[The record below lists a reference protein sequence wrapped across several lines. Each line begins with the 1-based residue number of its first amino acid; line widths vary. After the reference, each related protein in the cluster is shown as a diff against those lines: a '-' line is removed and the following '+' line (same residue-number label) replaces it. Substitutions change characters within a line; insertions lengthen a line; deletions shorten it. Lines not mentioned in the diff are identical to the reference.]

1 MAKDRNRIEDARQA
15 LARQS
20 RFDGSTMT
28 DLLKALVK
36 AARLARKGRPLS
48 AVIAAQQGL
57 APARPARR
65 KAGAR
70 PKVSRKPKVTVGV
83 PPRPAPGSFVSGD
96 FTGPQGTLAY
106 RLYTPHGSPLCR
118 MPLVVMLHG
127 CSQSAVD
134 FAIGTGM
141 NRLADALGFSVLYP
155 QQSQSANLARCWNWH
170 NPDNQAR
177 GRGEPAAIAALTRH
191 AMALSRANPA
201 RIYIAGLSA
210 GGAAAAIIGAA
221 YPDLFVAVGVH
232 SGVAQGQIGS
242 LAKAI
247 SAMRGRRA
255 PGPSSKLRRPLPTI
269 VFHGDQDRVVH
280 PSNAGAF
287 LANLERSRPGPLL
300 LRSFAGTSPQGR
312 DFTRKV
318 YTSPGGEVLLEEW
331 TVHGSGHGWSGG
343 HAGGS
348 FTDPAGPDASREML
362 RFFLAR
368 RRQVAKRKPA
378 RP

>member
-1 MAKDRNRIEDARQA
+1 
-15 LARQS
+15 
-20 RFDGSTMT
+20 MT
-28 DLLKALVK
+28 DMFKALVK

-48 AVIAAQQGL
+48 AVIAAQRGL
-57 APARPARR
+57 SPARPAKR
-65 KAGAR
+65 KNVAKA
-70 PKVSRKPKVTVGV
+70 KVSRKPKTRALAL
-83 PPRPAPGSFVSGD
+83 PRPAPGSFVAGE
-96 FTGPQGTLAY
+96 FTCPQGTLTY
-106 RLYTPHGSPLCR
+106 RLYTPHGSPLRR

-141 NRLADALGFSVLYP
+141 NRLADELGFIVLYP

-170 NPDNQAR
+170 KPDNQAR
-177 GRGEPAAIAALTRH
+177 GRGEPAVIAALTRH

-210 GGAAAAIIGAA
+210 GGATAAITGAA

-232 SGVAQGQIGS
+232 SGVAQGQIRS
-242 LAKAI
+242 LATAI

-255 PGPSSKLRRPLPTI
+255 AAPAAKLRRPPPTI

-287 LANLERSRPGPLL
+287 LANLESSKPGPLL
-300 LRSFAGTSPQGR
+300 SQAFSGTSPQGR

-318 YTSPGGEVLLEEW
+318 YQAAHGEILLEAW

-348 FTDPAGPDASREML
+348 FTDPSGPDASREML

-368 RRQVAKRKPA
+368 RRQATKPGSAA
-378 RP
+378 R

>member
-1 MAKDRNRIEDARQA
+1 
-15 LARQS
+15 
-20 RFDGSTMT
+20 MT

-36 AARLARKGRPLS
+36 AASLARKGRPLS
-48 AVIAAQQGL
+48 AVLAAQRGL
-57 APARPARR
+57 APARPAKR
-65 KAGAR
+65 KGGAKT
-70 PKVSRKPKVTVGV
+70 KVSRKPQASASLS
-83 PPRPAPGSFVSGD
+83 PRPAPGSFISGE
-96 FTGPQGTLAY
+96 FTCPQGTLAY
-106 RLYTPHGSPLCR
+106 RLYTPHGSPLRR

-141 NRLADALGFSVLYP
+141 NRLADALGFIVLYP

-170 NPDNQAR
+170 NPDNQKR
-177 GRGEPAAIAALTRH
+177 GRGEPAVIAALTRH

-210 GGAAAAIIGAA
+210 GGAAAAITGAA
-221 YPDLFVAVGVH
+221 YPDLFVAIGVH

-242 LAKAI
+242 LATAI

-255 PGPSSKLRRPLPTI
+255 SGPSGKLRRPPPTI

-287 LANLERSRPGPLL
+287 LANLERSKPGPLL
-300 LRSFAGTSPQGR
+300 SQSFAGTSAQGR

-318 YTSPGGEVLLEEW
+318 YKSAHGEILLEDW
-331 TVHGSGHGWSGG
+331 TIHGSGHGWSGG

-348 FTDPAGPDASREML
+348 YTDPAGPDASKEML

-368 RRQVAKRKPA
+368 RRQAPKQKPA
-378 RP
+378 VKSDP